1 MSKKNTNL
9 FIEINNIEFIFVVVD
24 VRENNE
30 FILLHK
36 SNISSQG
43 IIDKKISDFNL
54 VLNVLKKN
62 ILDIE
67 QKLKIVFKEVNLI
80 IENFD
85 CSLINFTGFKKLNG
99 SQLIKEN
106 ITYIL
111 NSLKFEI
118 NETEKNKQII
128 HILNSKYVLDK
139 KEVEN
144 LPIGLFGNFYSQELS
159 FFLIDINDFKNLNN
173 ILNKCNL
180 KIKKI
185 ISKSFLEGVNLI
197 NEDPNLSTFFFI
209 QINKYNSKIIFFENS
224 SLKYSQEFDF
234 GNEII
239 INDISKI
246 LGLEINLIY
255 NILDNYDLSDP
266 SKENEIIAQE
276 YFNKKNFRKIKK
288 KLIKEIAE
296 ARIQELSEII
306 IKKNINTSSF
316 LNKKIPIFLKL
327 NINSKFNFFKNNYKF
342 HFSNKNNY
350 KVNLIEKD
358 FSKKIFENANSIVQ
372 YGWKR
377 EAVPIVNE
385 KKSIISRFFNFIFG

>member
-246 LGLEINLIY
+246 LGLEINLIN

-327 NINSKFNFFKNNYKF
+327 NINSKFNFFKNNYKL

>member
-1 MSKKNTNL
+1 M
-9 FIEINNIEFIFVVVD
+9 
-24 VRENNE
+24 
-30 FILLHK
+30 
-36 SNISSQG
+36 
-43 IIDKKISDFNL
+43 
-54 VLNVLKKN
+54 NVLKKN

-246 LGLEINLIY
+246 LGLEINLIN

>member
-111 NSLKFEI
+111 NSLKFDI
-118 NETEKNKQII
+118 NENEKNKKII
-128 HILNSKYVLDK
+128 
-139 KEVEN
+139 
-144 LPIGLFGNFYSQELS
+144 
-159 FFLIDINDFKNLNN
+159 N
-173 ILNKCNL
+173 ILN
-180 KIKKI
+180 
-185 ISKSFLEGVNLI
+185 
-197 NEDPNLSTFFFI
+197 
-209 QINKYNSKIIFFENS
+209 
-224 SLKYSQEFDF
+224 
-234 GNEII
+234 
-239 INDISKI
+239 
-246 LGLEINLIY
+246 
-255 NILDNYDLSDP
+255 
-266 SKENEIIAQE
+266 
-276 YFNKKNFRKIKK
+276 
-288 KLIKEIAE
+288 
-296 ARIQELSEII
+296 
-306 IKKNINTSSF
+306 
-316 LNKKIPIFLKL
+316 
-327 NINSKFNFFKNNYKF
+327 
-342 HFSNKNNY
+342 
-350 KVNLIEKD
+350 
-358 FSKKIFENANSIVQ
+358 
-372 YGWKR
+372 
-377 EAVPIVNE
+377 
-385 KKSIISRFFNFIFG
+385 

>member
-1 MSKKNTNL
+1 MQ
-9 FIEINNIEFIFVVVD
+9 V
-24 VRENNE
+24 
-30 FILLHK
+30 
-36 SNISSQG
+36 
-43 IIDKKISDFNL
+43 
-54 VLNVLKKN
+54 
-62 ILDIE
+62 
-67 QKLKIVFKEVNLI
+67 
-80 IENFD
+80 
-85 CSLINFTGFKKLNG
+85 
-99 SQLIKEN
+99 IK
-106 ITYIL
+106 
-111 NSLKFEI
+111 
-118 NETEKNKQII
+118 
-128 HILNSKYVLDK
+128 
-139 KEVEN
+139 
-144 LPIGLFGNFYSQELS
+144 
-159 FFLIDINDFKNLNN
+159 
-173 ILNKCNL
+173 
-180 KIKKI
+180 
-185 ISKSFLEGVNLI
+185 
-197 NEDPNLSTFFFI
+197 
-209 QINKYNSKIIFFENS
+209 
-224 SLKYSQEFDF
+224 
-234 GNEII
+234 II

-255 NILDNYDLSDP
+255 NILDNYDLSDT

-327 NINSKFNFFKNNYKF
+327 NINSKFNFFKNNYKL